1 MLIAAPARGQ
11 AEAQTPLAG
20 KWLLD
25 RGRTLGLLTPRP
37 TVEDA
42 ERALIWMEAA
52 ARVSPDLAEAYLWQ
66 YDLLN
71 RLSRTDAAMAALGS
85 YCKLNPAD
93 ISAQL
98 DLIDWKFE
106 RGQSVEARL
115 AFCTEML
122 RTADLSPVVQSDL
135 HRRMAGLYVRSGDR
149 SQAQACATKALEAF
163 AGNVA
168 AHALLV
174 ELVDE
179 HERAAG
185 QVRMSLAAIAA
196 SPANAGE
203 MWRLARLLDSLSLH
217 AEAAKWYERVLTL
230 FELHPGDVP
239 VPVNLLVDFA
249 ACCADDGK
257 HEQALEVGARALDIN
272 PDSLEA
278 RLLLVEVARKSGH
291 AEATNEHREVLRD
304 RFDAL
309 DPTSFGN
316 DRLILAGQAA
326 WYYLCCEPDPQRA
339 VLLASR
345 ARELM
350 PDSPEVQVV
359 YGLAKLAAE
368 EPDEAATVLRP
379 WTEANQ
385 WAAAGLGEA
394 LRAQGHTEE
403 ALAVWRAG
411 EALRYSG
418 QAYER
423 IVAAL
428 ASQQQEPSPIPSR
441 AAVIEA
447 LRSFDDRMLAF
458 PARPTEALR
467 LEVLAH
473 GKQWA
478 YGEPWLCELRL
489 TNTAAYALSIG
500 AEQMVAGRVLVSLK
514 WGERIEQ
521 QFVNYLPLSL
531 ALQPVLAPGESITVT
546 QTLDTGP
553 AFALARSTPQ
563 RELSLSLS
571 FLLDPV
577 VGRTGE
583 WGSALRGFPPVVV
596 RMQRVA
602 ADGSRTG
609 IPSLVRLLREGSEA
623 ERIKAVRTLGALIA
637 EREAM
642 RKAPPGYFLH
652 RVDDLRLRKLILW
665 ALADP
670 APVVR
675 AAALDSLRVLELGS
689 RMLAEI
695 APLLSD
701 ANWLV
706 RLEALDMLAETQGE
720 SLRPVLERTSA
731 SDPDELVRRLADWR
745 LKQLPTVSTQGNRI

>member
-1 MLIAAPARGQ
+1 M
-11 AEAQTPLAG
+11 EAQTPLAG
-20 KWLLD
+20 KRLLD
-25 RGRTLGLLTPRP
+25 RGRTLGLLTPYP
-37 TVEDA
+37 TVKDA
-42 ERALIWMEAA
+42 ERVLIWMEAA
-52 ARVSPDLAEAYLWQ
+52 ARVDPDLAEAYLWQ

-71 RLSRTDAAMAALGS
+71 RLSRPDAAMAALRS

-93 ISAQL
+93 ISARL
-98 DLIDWKFE
+98 DLIDWKYE

-115 AFCTEML
+115 AFCTGML
-122 RTADLSPVVQSDL
+122 QTADLPPVVQSDL
-135 HRRMAGLYVRSGDR
+135 HRRMAELYVRNGDR
-149 SQAQACATKALEAF
+149 NQAEACATKAVEAF

-174 ELVDE
+174 ELADE
-179 HERAAG
+179 HGRAAR
-185 QVRMSLAAIAA
+185 QVRTLLAAIAA
-196 SPANAGE
+196 SPADAGE
-203 MWRLARLLDSLSLH
+203 MWRLARLLDGLSLH
-217 AEAAKWYERVLTL
+217 AEAVKWYERVLTL
-230 FELHPGDVP
+230 FERHPGDGQTP
-239 VPVNLLVDFA
+239 VDLLVDFA
-249 ACCADDGK
+249 ACCADEGK
-257 HEQALEVGARALDIN
+257 HEQALEVGTRALDVD

-291 AEATNEHREVLRD
+291 AEAANEHREVLRD
-304 RFDAL
+304 RFNAL
-309 DPTSFGN
+309 DPTSFGH
-316 DRLILAGQAA
+316 DRLILACQAA
-326 WYYLCCEPDPQRA
+326 WYYLRCEPDPQRA

-345 ARELM
+345 ARELA
-350 PDSPEVQVV
+350 PESPEVQIA
-359 YGLAKLAAE
+359 YGLAKLAAG
-368 EPDEAATVLRP
+368 EPDEAAMVLRP
-379 WTEANQ
+379 WADANQ
-385 WAAAGLGEA
+385 WAAAALGEA

-403 ALAVWRAG
+403 ALAVLRAG

-428 ASQQQEPSPIPSR
+428 AAQQQEPSPIPAR
-441 AAVIEA
+441 AAVLEA
-447 LRSFDDRMLAF
+447 LRSFDYRVLAF
-458 PARPTEALR
+458 PDRPTEALR
-467 LEVLAH
+467 LEVLTH

-489 TNTAAYALSIG
+489 TNTTAYALTIG
-500 AEQMVAGRVLVSLK
+500 AEQMVAGGVLVSLK
-514 WGERIEQ
+514 WGERTEQ

-531 ALQPVLAPGESITVT
+531 ALKPVLAPGESITLT

-563 RELSLSLS
+563 RELSLSFS

-583 WGSALRGFPPVVV
+583 WVSALRGFPPVVV
-596 RMQRVA
+596 QVQRVA
-602 ADGSRTG
+602 VDGSRTG
-609 IPSLVRLLREGSEA
+609 IPSLVRLLRGGGEA
-623 ERIKAVRTLGALIA
+623 ERIKAVRTLAALIA

-652 RVDDLRLRKLILW
+652 RVDDLSLRKLILS
-665 ALADP
+665 ALADR

-675 AAALDSLRVLELGS
+675 AAALDSLRALELGS
-689 RMLAEI
+689 RMLAEV

-720 SLRPVLERTSA
+720 SFRPVLERASA
-731 SDPDELVRRLADWR
+731 SDPDELVRRLAHWR
-745 LKQLPTVSTQGNRI
+745 LKQLPAVSTD